1 MEPQSRIFRQSAL
14 DKLSSPEQLDQLM
27 QVTTPKSWL
36 ALAACAAL
44 VLTAVAWSIFGS
56 IPTTVSGRGILIK
69 EGGVFVV
76 TSHGDGRVAKLL
88 VDVGQ
93 KVKAGDIVARVKQ
106 AELELK
112 ILQARTSTN
121 EFKRALDELV
131 KSQEDEVKK
140 ERDDVERQRALYT
153 TMLHDYG
160 EQMKALQGRIKV
172 QQQKSNLFTVPQMLE
187 LTNNWFAAQ
196 HESNRANI
204 QLSQLDLNK
213 VQADQRRHQQ
223 RGEKELQLSLAQQQL
238 DALVLLDELN
248 DLKSPFD
255 GTVLETMV
263 KPNQLISAS
272 TPILSLQA
280 DAEELEAHLFLNPAD
295 GKQVTTG
302 KTNNAAISPVSVK
315 KEEAGFIVGTV
326 KSVAQFPA
334 TPQGMLGF
342 LENPALV
349 NEFSQGGAPIRVVVR
364 LEPDPDPKNPEGF
377 RWSNSKGPRSVV
389 ISSGTLCE
397 GTITLRVQTPISLL
411 LPIFKSRSGE

>member
-44 VLTAVAWSIFGS
+44 VLTAIAWSIFGS

-69 EGGVFVV
+69 ESGVFVV
-76 TSHGDGRVAKLL
+76 TSHGEGRVEKLR
-88 VDVGQ
+88 VEVGQ
-93 KVKAGDIVARVKQ
+93 KVKAGDSIARVKQ
-106 AELELK
+106 AERDLK
-112 ILQARTSTN
+112 INQARFS
-121 EFKRALDELV
+121 LDKLKKELDDLV
-131 KSQEDEVKK
+131 KFQEEEVQK
-140 ERDDVERQRALYT
+140 EQADLERQRALYQ

-160 EQMKALQGRIKV
+160 EQMKAIQARIQV
-172 QQQKSNLFTVPQMLE
+172 QQQKRELFSATQLLE
-187 LTNNWFAAQ
+187 LTNSLYAAQ
-196 HESNRANI
+196 HDANRANI
-204 QLSQLDLNK
+204 QLRQLDLNQL
-213 VQADQRRHQQ
+213 QADERRRQQ
-223 RGEKELQLSLAQQQL
+223 KREKELQQLQAQEQL
-238 DALVLLDELN
+238 DSLVQLDGLN

-280 DAEELEAHLFLNPAD
+280 DAEELEAHLFLHPAD
-295 GKQVTTG
+295 GKLVTRG
-302 KTNNAAISPVSVK
+302 KEAAVSPVSVK
-315 KEEAGFIVGTV
+315 KEEAGFMKGTV

-334 TPQGMLGF
+334 TPQGMLGI

-349 NEFSQGGAPIRVVVR
+349 NDFSEGGAPIRVVVQLKR
-364 LEPDPDPKNPEGF
+364 APENPEAF
-377 RWSNSKGPRSVV
+377 LWSNKKGPREVK